1 MAVWQGCGV
10 EDLHMPYR
18 HSDVHHHS
26 DVHQDCTRLVP
37 SEQVCG
43 LYQCQCSSFDTK
55 PWLQKPLPGGEE
67 GWRVFYSIS
76 VASCE
81 SVIISKCRQLK
92 KEKINLEVFE
102 DSILWNK
109 ISLNLIW
116 KRKKKRKPTPNQRRY
131 RRSPLASEGGT
142 RTRSGHHGVDKA
154 IAKRKRWHR
163 DRIESGTMTIRTINW
178 SL

>member
-81 SVIISKCRQLK
+81 SVSISKCRQLK

-116 KRKKKRKPTPNQRRY
+116 KRKKKENQPQTREGTAGALLRQKEGQG
-131 RRSPLASEGGT
+131 RALAIMALIKLLLRGSVGT
-142 RTRSGHHGVDKA
+142 
-154 IAKRKRWHR
+154 
-163 DRIESGTMTIRTINW
+163 GTE
-178 SL
+178 